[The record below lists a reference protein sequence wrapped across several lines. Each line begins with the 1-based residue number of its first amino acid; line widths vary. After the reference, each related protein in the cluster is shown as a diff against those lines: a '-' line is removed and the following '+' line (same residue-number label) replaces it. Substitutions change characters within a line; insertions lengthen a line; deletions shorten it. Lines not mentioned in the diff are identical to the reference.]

1 MKLIAYLVICIDFV
15 SLPIAYSKSVLI
27 FLIMLLISAAVV
39 FNSQDTVEERC
50 FKLYLWSISF
60 FGISIS
66 GIKIFDLVM
75 IISLIIFFIHHKY
88 IVVNKS
94 LNLILFFYLF
104 IILQCVYLFLTGYK
118 YMNDSIPELERY
130 LLSLTTTLLFIQLVN
145 KIDVNKIIKW
155 LDKLSFL
162 IILQALVMFV
172 VQGSLTAAESS
183 VGPVS
188 IQVFSDDSESRI
200 SAFFSDP
207 NKMMCYFLILLL
219 IRILLETAIHGKNIK
234 WHWQYLIY
242 LIGAVISL
250 ARTSVISVIL
260 FILLFLCY
268 RYLFRNN
275 IQIGNF
281 LLFMVTLIVF
291 LLIIQFQT
299 AFFTWMDHFFESVL
313 EVFGRTRTAQIDG
326 NMTTDS
332 RVLVWREAFNYI
344 KQSPLFGNGLLSESN
359 LLPIPTHN
367 TVIQLLLDTGL
378 IGILLYITGIFRPI
392 LEVVPFWLVLATMI
406 IPMLFLDLGNFRLI
420 FVVLGIAMQYQTIA
434 GGEI

>member
-1 MKLIAYLVICIDFV
+1 
-15 SLPIAYSKSVLI
+15 
-27 FLIMLLISAAVV
+27 
-39 FNSQDTVEERC
+39 
-50 FKLYLWSISF
+50 
-60 FGISIS
+60 
-66 GIKIFDLVM
+66 
-75 IISLIIFFIHHKY
+75 
-88 IVVNKS
+88 
-94 LNLILFFYLF
+94 
-104 IILQCVYLFLTGYK
+104 
-118 YMNDSIPELERY
+118 
-130 LLSLTTTLLFIQLVN
+130 
-145 KIDVNKIIKW
+145 
-155 LDKLSFL
+155 
-162 IILQALVMFV
+162 MFV

-268 RYLFRNN
+268 RYLFKNN

-299 AFFTWMDHFFESVL
+299 AFFTWIDHFFASVL

-434 GGEI
+434 EGEI